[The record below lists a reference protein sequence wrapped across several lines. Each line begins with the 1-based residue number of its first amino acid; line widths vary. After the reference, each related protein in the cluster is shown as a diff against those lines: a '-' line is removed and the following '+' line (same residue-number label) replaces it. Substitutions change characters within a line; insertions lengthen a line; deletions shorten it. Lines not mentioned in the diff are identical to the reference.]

1 MAVSAGATPA
11 QDSAMELPHR
21 QPPRA
26 ARKAAPELTLPGMAL
41 ARFGRLMQVEGWP
54 FDLQRLCIDTACACD
69 CLATA
74 HTSDDERLRR
84 AAIQRFEAF
93 GRNTPTLHLSRN
105 GLRPLAALRQVQNP
119 ATAASADKGHA

>member
-41 ARFGRLMQVEGWP
+41 ARF
-54 FDLQRLCIDTACACD
+54 DLQRLCIDTACACD

-74 HTSDDERLRR
+74 HTSEDERLRR